1 MTYLEMG
8 RIDEAFRWLN
18 YEPHHAFT
26 AWAAVMPEFVE
37 LRKDPRFKDFLA
49 RLNLPE

>member
-1 MTYLEMG
+1 M
-8 RIDEAFRWLN
+8 DEAYKWLN

-26 AWAAVMPEFVE
+26 AWAAVMDEYQT
-37 LRKDPRFKDFLA
+37 LRKDPRFEDFLV